1 MHNTHARNTVRYYTL
16 IIILIAFLFFS
27 NDFGLLDVQKTALI
41 LAVGIDK
48 EEDDFIITSQIALPQ
63 DSKQG
68 KSTQSVQIV
77 SRGKTVADAFEEI
90 NAKTGWYPKL
100 VFCHLIILGED
111 AAKED
116 VFSAL
121 DYFLRDEY
129 FSDNC
134 QLATCDGTAK
144 ALLNVSA
151 LVDPS
156 SSAAISKVLSAHAER
171 VGTVLPSTIHAFSI
185 GYYGDA
191 KSGLLP
197 VVTTQPQQEPTKKNK
212 NDAPSEQ
219 GGSQNGQN
227 GQSGQSGSQSGGS
240 EKNGQNTGQE
250 QQDKPVF
257 SARETALF
265 LRGRRVATLTAEET
279 FAYSAVKKSL
289 KLAPFTVQTTE
300 NACTLTV
307 KQNES
312 KSTLKV
318 SDDGKASLKIK
329 LTLTTGVLDYSA
341 PLSLDQISDA
351 GDIPTGAFAAAE
363 KKLAAEIASVFEKA
377 RVHGCDIFGVR
388 DILIKHKPRS
398 LRRYESTILQN
409 THPEIQVKFRS
420 VR

>member
-1 MHNTHARNTVRYYTL
+1 MRKIPFLNSVRYYL
-16 IIILIAFLFFS
+16 IIVLILGFLFLS
-27 NDFGLLDVQKTALI
+27 NDFGVTDVQKTAI
-41 LAVGIDK
+41 VVAAGIDRQ
-48 EEDDFIITSQIALPQ
+48 EDTFIVTTQVAIPQ
-63 DSKQG
+63 SSKQG
-68 KSTQSVQIV
+68 KASEAVQIV